1 MINEEIKRQGGIIMS
16 TITREELLSVAEL
29 AMLELTN
36 EEADMYAEDLSAFMA
51 YADKLNELNTDG
63 VQPMT
68 HALQQINVM
77 REDVVKDVLDREE
90 MLKGAKEHQDGEI
103 KVPTILSE

>member
-1 MINEEIKRQGGIIMS
+1 MIKDASIGQGVIIMS
-16 TITREELLSVAEL
+16 KITREELLSVAER

-36 EEADMYAEDLSAFMA
+36 EEADVYAEDLSAFMA
-51 YADKLNELNTDG
+51 YADKLSELNTDG
-63 VQPMT
+63 VEPMT
-68 HALQQINVM
+68 HALQQVNVM